1 MPGGEYRLYLKGTM
15 AGIRSMDNGK
25 GIMDNR
31 TDKAYDLQGRPVV
44 NPQRGLYIK
53 NGQKIY
59 VK

>member
-1 MPGGEYRLYLKGTM
+1 
-15 AGIRSMDNGK
+15 MDNGK

-31 TDKAYDLQGRPVV
+31 TDKVYDLQGRPVV